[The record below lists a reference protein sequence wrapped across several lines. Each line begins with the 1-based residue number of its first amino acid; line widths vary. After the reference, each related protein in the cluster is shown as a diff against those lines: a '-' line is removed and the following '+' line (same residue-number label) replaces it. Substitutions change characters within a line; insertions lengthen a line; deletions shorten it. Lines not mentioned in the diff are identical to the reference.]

1 MGKGQERT
9 RQPVVFSCPQVRQP
23 GGQHGSP
30 RIEIARSETVGQWV
44 MPPEL
49 IIIRSSPVSY
59 EAKEATAPGL
69 RWMKRHMY
77 KSNTTG
83 MATSSGQVILHPS
96 YAWNSSGLN
105 ASFFFLENWFQL
117 TELGNRRFAV
127 SLVLMW
133 TMCINPVIVR
143 SLVESLGKFQNRSN
157 FTTNLW

>member
-9 RQPVVFSCPQVRQP
+9 RQPVVFSCPQVRLP

-69 RWMKRHMY
+69 R
-77 KSNTTG
+77 
-83 MATSSGQVILHPS
+83 
-96 YAWNSSGLN
+96 
-105 ASFFFLENWFQL
+105 
-117 TELGNRRFAV
+117 
-127 SLVLMW
+127 
-133 TMCINPVIVR
+133 
-143 SLVESLGKFQNRSN
+143 
-157 FTTNLW
+157 